1 MKNYHYYSEDES
13 ELKSEPQIY
22 TFNFKEH
29 EFKFKT
35 DNGVFS
41 KKYIDFGTYTL
52 LSNIKLNDIDGPIL
66 DVGCGYGPIGIVIS
80 TLYDKDVMMVDI
92 NERAIELAKSNIKTN
107 FASKCQAQ
115 KSYLFD
121 SLDKNLKYSTII
133 SNPPIRAG
141 KKVIYEIYDKSYDYL
156 LTGGNLWI
164 VIQKKQGAPS
174 TIVHLTEVFGNC
186 ETICKE
192 KGYYILKCTKNV

>member
-13 ELKSEPQIY
+13 GLKSEPSTY
-22 TFNFKEH
+22 TFNFKDHKFE
-29 EFKFKT
+29 FKT

-52 LSNIKLNDIDGPIL
+52 LSNIKLNDIDGPVL

-80 TLYDKDVMMVDI
+80 TLYDKEVMMVDI
-92 NERAIELAKSNIKTN
+92 NERALELAKSNIKTN

-121 SLDKNLKYSTII
+121 SLDKNVKYSTII

-141 KKVIYEIYDKSYDYL
+141 KKVIYEIYDKSYDFL
-156 LTGGNLWI
+156 LPGGNLWI

-174 TIVHLTEVFGNC
+174 TITHLMEVFGNC
-186 ETICKE
+186 ETVDKE
-192 KGYYILKCTKNV
+192 KGYYILKCTKKA